1 MVLSKTFSFIPKK
14 RRKAEVPTVVTGPVL
29 VSAAFD
35 FDGPSITLTF
45 DRDIVITG
53 YDGAQLSVLDGEH
66 THMTY
71 LGTDGTDQTAANQV
85 LIYLNDAGAFAGSAT
100 TLNATPGN
108 GIRALSDNAPWAGVS
123 GFPV

>member
-1 MVLSKTFSFIPKK
+1 MLINPPTK
-14 RRKAEVPTVVTGPVL
+14 RRGKKLDDSVAKAPVTGPVL
-29 VSAAFD
+29 VAAAFD
-35 FDGPSITLTF
+35 FEGPSITLTF

-108 GIRALSDNAPWAGVS
+108 GIRALSDNAPWTGVVNY
-123 GFPV
+123 PV